1 MVNREWGCKPTLAHG
16 WKSPVMPHVRCIGT
30 AGPARCLHFNT
41 GGAVQRSSKSAT
53 TFLHKAVQKE
63 CRREQRQQTG
73 LPSPWNRPAQHRP
86 IGGILA
92 PRAHR
97 KPLQRQATP
106 FPPGYKT
113 RPSRVSRVERST
125 MATCPPAVSESPK
138 AERSRVASCS
148 VPHAVFHTT
157 LRWETPL
164 ALSNGVDTGLTNG
177 CTARNPSK

>member
-53 TFLHKAVQKE
+53 TFLHRAVQKE

-113 RPSRVSRVERST
+113 RPSFLEWRGVPWPHARQPYRSL
-125 MATCPPAVSESPK
+125 PKQKGAVW
-138 AERSRVASCS
+138 
-148 VPHAVFHTT
+148 PHAVCLMQCSIQHYAGRP
-157 LRWETPL
+157 RWL
-164 ALSNGVDTGLTNG
+164 FQMVLTQ
-177 CTARNPSK
+177 A